1 MSKMLCFYLLTSPDG
16 HQKVITR
23 QRDVAYTIGVS
34 QQAVSLALQKNR
46 SEIAGWKMEVK
57 NRLFLA
63 VLSDKSIVLL
73 WKDKGGRYYSAM
85 DGSMLDERMM
95 RSEGAKDI
103 TENYY
108 EGVIR
113 R

>member
-1 MSKMLCFYLLTSPDG
+1 
-16 HQKVITR
+16 
-23 QRDVAYTIGVS
+23 
-34 QQAVSLALQKNR
+34 
-46 SEIAGWKMEVK
+46 MEVK